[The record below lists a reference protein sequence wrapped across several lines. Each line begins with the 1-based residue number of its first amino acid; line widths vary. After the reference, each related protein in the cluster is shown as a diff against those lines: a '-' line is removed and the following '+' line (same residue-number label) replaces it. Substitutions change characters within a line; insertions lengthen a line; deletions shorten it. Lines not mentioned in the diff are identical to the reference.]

1 MSAGPDEIA
10 AIDVERA
17 AAGLGGRVHRTP
29 LFTSASLAAVAGL
42 PVVLK
47 AELFQRTG
55 SFKPR
60 GAFTRLDALTPAER
74 RRGVI
79 TVSAGNHAA
88 ALAYAAAREGID
100 CLVLMTRTASA
111 LKAAAAAGYGATLDR
126 EAEDPTALFARL
138 DEVRGDR
145 MLVHPFDDPLV
156 LAGQGTVGR
165 EIIEDA
171 PSVDVIVVP
180 VGGGGLVAGIAAAC
194 AAARP
199 AIRVVAVEPEG
210 SAALGVALAAGAPV
224 PLTPRS
230 LADGLNAPFAG
241 DLPLAVCRAL
251 GVEHVTVTEA
261 EIRAGFRF
269 LYERAKLA
277 AEPAGA
283 VGVAALLARRIPLDD
298 ASTVAVVVSGG
309 NVEPEIASDILT
321 SDEG

>member
-1 MSAGPDEIA
+1 MPAIAGAFPV
-10 AIDVERA
+10 IDVERA

-42 PVVLK
+42 PVFLK

-60 GAFTRLDALTPAER
+60 GAFTRLDALTPEER

-88 ALAYAAAREGID
+88 ALAYAAARERID

-111 LKAAAAAGYGATLDR
+111 LKAAAAEGYGATLDR
-126 EAEDPTALFARL
+126 EAEDPAALFARL

-145 MLVHPFDDPLV
+145 VLVHPFDDPLV

-165 EIIEDA
+165 EILEDA
-171 PSVDVIVVP
+171 PSVDVVVVP
-180 VGGGGLVAGIAAAC
+180 VGGGGLVGGIAAAC
-194 AAARP
+194 AVRP

-210 SAALGVALAAGAPV
+210 SAALGAALAAGTPV
-224 PLTPRS
+224 PLTPHS

-241 DLPLAVCRAL
+241 TLPLAVCGAL
-251 GVEHVTVTEA
+251 GVEYATVTEA
-261 EIRAGFRF
+261 EICAGFRF

-283 VGVAALLARRIPLDD
+283 VGVAALLAGRIDLDG
-298 ASTVAVVVSGG
+298 AGAAVVVVSGG
-309 NVEPEIASDILT
+309 NVEPQIASGILT